1 MTKPT
6 TQQQYEHAQF
16 ETYNLLERIAQQEC
30 DNPATHFVAI
40 LTTTMHAMYDFAPS
54 KEAVDDLISNCIEW
68 GYEYHKADQ
77 EECEECGI

>member
-16 ETYNLLERIAQQEC
+16 ETYNLLERISKQ
-30 DNPATHFVAI
+30 DVPNPATHFAAI

-54 KEAVDDLISNCIEW
+54 KEAADDLISKCIEW
-68 GYEYHKADQ
+68 GYEYHKAEQ
-77 EECEECGI
+77 EV